1 MTFRK
6 RGGLGGISRPDVNG
20 PRPASDVGDEARGAF
35 DHARCSNRHENRA
48 FVECAENPVQ
58 IERHFSKPADVRPN
72 PAAAFASWKLGL
84 RIIGARVV
92 KWWTAA
98 RTATALE

>member
-6 RGGLGGISRPDVNG
+6 RGGIRGLFRPDING
-20 PRPASDVGDEARGAF
+20 PRPATDMCDETGCGL
-35 DHARCSNRHENRA
+35 DHARGSNRHENRA

-58 IERHFSKPADVRPN
+58 FERHFAEPANMRSDS
-72 PAAAFASWKLGL
+72 AAAFASWKLGL

-98 RTATALE
+98 RINGS